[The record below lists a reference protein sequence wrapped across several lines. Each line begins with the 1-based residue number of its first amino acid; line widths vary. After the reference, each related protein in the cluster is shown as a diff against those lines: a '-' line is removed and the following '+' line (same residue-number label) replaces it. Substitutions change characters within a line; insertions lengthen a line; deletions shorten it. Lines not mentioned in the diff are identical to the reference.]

1 MKPER
6 EAILEAGMGSWMG
19 AVIGTMALNLVLF
32 AVIPHLMQPQAIPRK
47 FGKMIPQIQL
57 TRIKRE
63 EIPPEK
69 KRPAPKPKPVDQKK
83 SLTKNKLNR
92 PVRQPLT
99 LPFEINPRLPGGAH
113 TLELPAVST
122 ALDHLNL
129 NAFDPNGLFSLSDLD
144 QPLTV
149 LTRIPPLYPLGAKS
163 RGIQGWVEVEFV
175 VTESGHVENIQI
187 LSAEPEKVFDASVLQ
202 CVSSWR
208 FSPGKIQGVP
218 VKTLART
225 RIRFELN

>member
-1 MKPER
+1 MNPVR
-6 EAILEAGMGSWMG
+6 EAGLEAGMGSWMG

-32 AVIPHLMQPQAIPRK
+32 AVIPNLMQPQDVPRE
-47 FGKMIPQIQL
+47 FGEIIPQIQL

-69 KRPAPKPKPVDQKK
+69 KRPAPKPKPVEQKPK
-83 SLTKNKLNR
+83 PVKPRLNR

-113 TLELPAVST
+113 TLEMPAVFT
-122 ALDHLNL
+122 TLKHLNL
-129 NAFDPNGLFSLSDLD
+129 NTFDPDGLFSPGDLD

-149 LTRIPPLYPLGAKS
+149 LNRIPPLYPIGAKN
-163 RGIQGWVEVEFV
+163 RGLQGWVEVQFV
-175 VTESGHVENIQI
+175 VTELGSVENIQI
-187 LSAEPEKVFDASVLQ
+187 LSAEPKKVFDASVLQ